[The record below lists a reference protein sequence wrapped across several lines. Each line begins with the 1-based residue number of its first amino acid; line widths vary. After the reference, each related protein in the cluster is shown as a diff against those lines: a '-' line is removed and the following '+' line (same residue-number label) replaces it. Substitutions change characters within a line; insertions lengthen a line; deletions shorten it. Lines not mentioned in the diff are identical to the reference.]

1 MKEYCN
7 DISSNILV
15 MNQINEKLNEDVGK
29 VTKTNSS
36 TFNKTWNEIEGIP
49 LALLDFRITETAF
62 DKINQNYNKVSEI
75 FKCQTELQ
83 EIYEMERSSSELI
96 GTLKNQKVLTLS

>member
-7 DISSNILV
+7 DISSNIYA
-15 MNQINEKLNEDVGK
+15 MNQINKKLNEDVGK
-29 VTKTNSS
+29 VTKANSS

-49 LALLDFRITETAF
+49 LAQLDFSKTETAF

-75 FKCQTELQ
+75 FKCQAELQ
-83 EIYEMERSSSELI
+83 EIYEMERSASELI
-96 GTLKNQKVLTLS
+96 EALKNHKVLK